1 MRIGAACVASLLVL
15 LVSAPA
21 VGAEHEV
28 TQKNKSFP
36 VSELKI
42 KKGDSV
48 KFTNA
53 DPFFHNI
60 FSLSPAKSFDLGS
73 YGNGESKTVVFDT
86 AGQVDVECAIHPMM
100 QLTIKVE

>member
-1 MRIGAACVASLLVL
+1 MKCGARMTVL
-15 LVSAPA
+15 FALMTAFQA
-21 VGAEHEV
+21 HGAEHEV
-28 TQKNKSFP
+28 VQKNKSFP

-60 FSLSPAKSFDLGS
+60 FSLSPVKSFDLGS
-73 YGNGESKTVVFDT
+73 YGNGESKNVVFDKE
-86 AGQVDVECAIHPMM
+86 GQVDVECAIHPMM
-100 QLTIKVE
+100 QLTIKVD